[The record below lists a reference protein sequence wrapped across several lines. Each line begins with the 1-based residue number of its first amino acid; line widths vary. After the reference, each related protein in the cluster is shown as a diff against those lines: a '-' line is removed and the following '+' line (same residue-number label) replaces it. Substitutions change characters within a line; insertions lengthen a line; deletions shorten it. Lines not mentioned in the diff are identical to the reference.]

1 MADQT
6 SSPIAPPE
14 PSIVATGLDSVK
26 RRLEAIPPGKKGVF
40 VITAD
45 WKYGIPVSIKGGFA
59 HRIGDSFS
67 IGSEGKYQRQASSA
81 TAYVAWAWLLL
92 FALVMP
98 SPAAAQ
104 PTHYPASLVRVVD
117 GDTYVLRVDL
127 GFDVSYTAT
136 IRLADLDTAERF
148 TPEGR
153 LASAA
158 ADAFLRSGKITV
170 QPTGAMTFA
179 RHVGHVYVDGVSVAK
194 HLLERGH
201 RKVPAP

>member
-1 MADQT
+1 MADPI

-14 PSIVATGLDSVK
+14 PSIVATGLDNVK
-26 RRLEAIPPGKKGVF
+26 RRLDAIPPGKKGVF
-40 VITAD
+40 VVSAD

-59 HRIGDSFS
+59 HRAGDHFVL
-67 IGSEGKYQRQASSA
+67 GSEGKFQKQAHSA
-81 TAYVAWAWLLL
+81 TAYAAFVWMLLL
-92 FALVMP
+92 AVLAP
-98 SPAAAQ
+98 ATAAAQ
-104 PTHYPASLVRVVD
+104 PTHYPAALVRVVD

-158 ADAFLRSGKITV
+158 AELFLRSGKITV

-201 RKVPAP
+201 RKVLAP